1 MPLLNPYAPLMDS
14 PPPSSGHRR
23 DSEPRTEFG
32 YVSGKQATPARPA
45 SPASSNPAAPPLD
58 DPLAGIQLF
67 ARLDDAERAELR
79 QVMRAEHMDPN
90 QTVFWLGDKGDSF
103 FIIQRGEVAVTV
115 PNDKGEH
122 VTLNTLG
129 PGGFFGE
136 ISLLDGGPR
145 TATIRAIGACELL
158 VLSRDAFH
166 AFLRRRPD
174 VAIEILTVMGQRQR
188 ISTEALRNFKN
199 PNEVF
204 EQSQVTLW
212 QRVSDV
218 IATVA
223 ASQWFT
229 LFHLSW
235 FGTWIGLNVIGSV
248 MEHPPKF
255 LSFDPFP
262 FGLLT
267 MVVSLEAIFLSIFV
281 MVSQNRQS
289 EKDRL
294 RTDLDYQVNV
304 KAQTEIMNV
313 VRRLEVLERLEERI
327 EKMLE
332 RKI

>member
-1 MPLLNPYAPLMDS
+1 M
-14 PPPSSGHRR
+14 PPPNRPN
-23 DSEPRTEFG
+23 EPTTVFG
-32 YVSGKQATPARPA
+32 YVSGVNPG
-45 SPASSNPAAPPLD
+45 SPADSTASTNGGSGSPGSASVVGD
-58 DPLAGIQLF
+58 DPLAQIHLF
-67 ARLDDAERAELR
+67 ARLEATERHELYKAMR
-79 QVMRAEHMDPN
+79 REQVPANH
-90 QTVFWLGDKGDSF
+90 TIFWLGDKGDSF
-103 FIIQRGEVAVTV
+103 FIIRSGQVVVTV

-129 PGGFFGE
+129 AGGFFGE

-145 TATIRAIGACELL
+145 TATIRAATGCDLL

-166 AFLRRRPD
+166 EFLRKRPD
-174 VAIEILTVMGQRQR
+174 VAIEVLTVMGQRQR
-188 ISTEALRNFKN
+188 TSTEALRQLKN

-204 EQSQVTLW
+204 EQSQVTIW

-229 LFHLSW
+229 IFHLAW
-235 FGTWIGLNVIGSV
+235 FGTWIGLNAIGAL
-248 MEHPPKF
+248 MESPPKF
-255 LSFDPFP
+255 FAFDPFP

-304 KAQTEIMNV
+304 KAQTEIMNIA
-313 VRRLEVLERLEERI
+313 RRLEILERLEERI
-327 EKMLE
+327 EKNVSGP
-332 RKI
+332 KS